1 MLDEVFGRRFGNFDI
16 AIYTN
21 KKYRMRK
28 LGLTLEQD
36 ELYCYGC
43 EGTGFRYTLNIGIW
57 WYNIELEYVKH
68 KCIKEE

>member
-1 MLDEVFGRRFGNFDI
+1 MFDEVFGKQLGNFDI

-21 KKYRMRK
+21 KKYHMRK

-36 ELYCYGC
+36 ELYCC
-43 EGTGFRYTLNIGIW
+43 SCKGTGLRYTFNIGIW